1 MNKFSERLK
10 DLRAEN
16 GLTRAQLAEKLNVSR
31 QTVSR
36 WETNNS
42 KPTKRNIK
50 FLCSIF
56 GVDKNYFSAG
66 YEVAA
71 VDESVSG
78 EVKVAEKNSGLKIF
92 AAVAV
97 SVFLICC
104 IAGCYVAGY
113 VAFLPSYANGLNNA
127 AASRFHYIGIVC
139 IVVGALALAM
149 LACPIIIVIKTKIS
163 KK

>member
-1 MNKFSERLK
+1 MKTIGEK
-10 DLRAEN
+10 IYTLRSSAGISQEN
-16 GLTRAQLAEKLNVSR
+16 LAEKLNVSR

-149 LACPIIIVIKTKIS
+149 LACLIIIVIKTKIS